1 VDEYARIAAAWND
14 PAALYPLLR
23 EAIDGKRAAE
33 PHWLPAAE
41 RLVQIGNGEELAI
54 SVLSLVLRARGEL
67 ERAEVELTTW
77 MHQRGRTP
85 FALLNLAKVQDERGL
100 PDDALATL
108 RESLALDPN
117 HDNAVHWWRALHYE
131 RGGPMAVID
140 SIRGLVEDPRAW
152 RPCVWLGHAF
162 AELGR
167 SEDAVR
173 ALRAAVVRSGWHKFA
188 VDMAVGTPGMSHHAV
203 ALLEP
208 GYDPDRHGPQAG
220 IYLFEAWL
228 RAGDRER
235 AAALLHELQRA
246 YARSNAARRP
256 GPEPPFAAALARMQQ
271 ALADAP

>member
-1 VDEYARIAAAWND
+1 MDEHARIAAAWND

-23 EAIDGKRAAE
+23 DAIDGKRAAE
-33 PHWLPAAE
+33 PHWLAAAE
-41 RLVQIGNGEELAI
+41 RLLQIGNGEELAI
-54 SVLSLVLRARGEL
+54 SVLSLVLRARGEH
-67 ERAEVELTTW
+67 ERAEVELTAW
-77 MHQRGRTP
+77 LHQRGRTP
-85 FALLNLAKVQDERGL
+85 FVLLNLAKVQHERGL
-100 PDDALATL
+100 VDVALATL

-131 RGGPMAVID
+131 RGGPTAVID

-167 SEDAVR
+167 SEDAVQ
-173 ALRAAVVRSGWHKFA
+173 ALRAAVVRSDWDKFA
-188 VDMAVGTPGMSHHAV
+188 VDMAVGTPGMSDHV
-203 ALLEP
+203 IALLEA
-208 GYDPDRHGPQAG
+208 GYDPVRHGPQAG
-220 IYLFEAWL
+220 IYLFDAWL
-228 RAGDRER
+228 RAGHRPR